1 MDANLQAVN
10 AESRDDKVKALIEA
24 AGQRA
29 IQFRRQGF
37 HCSETSFMAINETL
51 KIMDPAMVRIVTGFH
66 GGGGSHR
73 LSPSINIK
81 EVLEELASGRD
92 KRDPEEAG
100 VAITGH
106 LCGPLASGIICI
118 GYLYRRRIPNDPL
131 CCVDELAFE
140 LHRRYLEKLQA
151 KECKALRD
159 IWVPLSNNHTCEYV
173 YKTGSE
179 LAVELLLEAHA
190 LVPECEQKIFPEN
203 L

>member
-1 MDANLQAVN
+1 
-10 AESRDDKVKALIEA
+10 
-24 AGQRA
+24 
-29 IQFRRQGF
+29 
-37 HCSETSFMAINETL
+37 MAINETL

-81 EVLEELASGRD
+81 EVLEELASGRA

-140 LHRRYLEKLQA
+140 LHRRYLDRRRNA
-151 KECKALRD
+151 RPCGTYGFR
-159 IWVPLSNNHTCEYV
+159 
-173 YKTGSE
+173 
-179 LAVELLLEAHA
+179 
-190 LVPECEQKIFPEN
+190 
-203 L
+203 